1 MTLYVDTGCT
11 CRFRVTA
18 DGVQIAAVRSAGHNE
33 QHDCGCN
40 QYNDQQ
46 HGEAADIALTE
57 KYDRIADTVD
67 RCAVCHQI
75 SQTADGHL
83 RRERYDEGHKT
94 DVACE
99 VAIDCADDH
108 AAKDSGNN
116 GHQCTVGLCVNNR
129 NDNAAECY
137 VGTGGKVNAAADQQ
151 TGHAQCDDRVYA
163 DISRHTHQVGAGEE
177 LRRKNGAY
185 DQAEDQNQHNTE
197 FTV

>member
-1 MTLYVDTGCT
+1 MRGTGH
-11 CRFRVTA
+11 
-18 DGVQIAAVRSAGHNE
+18 DE
-33 QHDCGCN
+33 QHDRGCD

-67 RCAVCHQI
+67 RCAACHQI

-99 VAIDCADDH
+99 VAIDCA
-108 AAKDSGNN
+108 
-116 GHQCTVGLCVNNR
+116 GLCVDNSE
-129 NDNAAECY
+129 DNAAECY
-137 VGTGGKVNAAADQQ
+137 VGACGKVNAAADQQ

-185 DQAEDQNQHNTE
+185 DQAEDQNQHNAE